1 MIIDTMKAFRR
12 LYDWV
17 LSWAETPYGLP
28 ALALLAFAEASFFPI
43 PPDILLMA
51 LALALPA
58 RSYRFALAA
67 TIGSVAGGALGYLI
81 GWGMWDISEP
91 YFYQYVPGVTA
102 AGFEQVQGL
111 FAQYDFWTIFAAG
124 FTPIPYKIFTIAA
137 GVFEISFPVFMLAS
151 LVGRGLRF
159 FLVAAMFYYFG
170 RPARRLIEKYFNLL
184 SILLLIVLIGVI
196 LLFRYFG
203 S

>member
-1 MIIDTMKAFRR
+1 MKIFRR

-17 LSWAETPYGLP
+17 LSWAETPYGVPVLG
-28 ALALLAFAEASFFPI
+28 LLAFAEASFFPV
-43 PPDILLMA
+43 PPDVLLMA
-51 LALALPA
+51 LALAMPWK
-58 RSYRFALAA
+58 SYRFALVAS
-67 TIGSVAGGALGYLI
+67 IGSVAGGALGYLI
-81 GWGMWDISEP
+81 GWGLWDSVGT

-102 AGFEQVQGL
+102 AGFDQVGAL
-111 FAQYDFWTIFAAG
+111 FEQYDFWIIFAAG

-137 GVFEISFPVFMLAS
+137 GVFSVNFPVFMLAS

-170 RPARRLIEKYFNLL
+170 KPARRLIEKYFNLL

-196 LLFRYFG
+196 LLLKYF

>member
-1 MIIDTMKAFRR
+1 MKVFRR

-17 LSWAETPYGLP
+17 LSWAETPYGIP
-28 ALALLAFAEASFFPI
+28 ALGLLAFAEASFFPV
-43 PPDILLMA
+43 PPDVLLMA
-51 LALALPA
+51 LALAMPWK
-58 RSYRFALAA
+58 SYKFALIAS
-67 TIGSVAGGALGYLI
+67 IGSVAGGALGYLI
-81 GWGMWDISEP
+81 GWGLWDTVGP

-102 AGFEQVQGL
+102 TGFEQVGGL
-111 FAQYDFWTIFAAG
+111 FEQYDFWIIFAAG

-137 GVFEISFPVFMLAS
+137 GVFSVNFPVFMLAS

-159 FLVAAMFYYFG
+159 FLVSAMFYYFG
-170 RPARRLIEKYFNLL
+170 KPARRIIEKYFNLL

-196 LLFRYFG
+196 LLLKYF